1 LSSSLNLL
9 WLQQLIMTKSVDQVP
24 FGLPILIT
32 VILLLLLAGLSIL
45 YGSLILIR
53 RNRAEKARE
62 EAWARRRTVVSEPK
76 SNTATTQ
83 NDQAP
88 DSNTFGILI
97 VQASDDRAMIGR
109 SFHLTQPITTLG
121 RSPENKIPFPKD
133 SSVSRYHAR
142 IEKRE
147 MGVFLV
153 EIVSPDQHGHPRQP
167 RFGTFVNQVRIM
179 AEGMILNS
187 GDILRLGKRVEVR
200 YESEQQDSRHTE
212 KTYPAFR
219 NQNETAETQPNSV
232 QNDGLPAT
240 REKDY

>member
-9 WLQQLIMTKSVDQVP
+9 WLQQLIMTKSVDKVP
-24 FGLPILIT
+24 FGLPILIA
-32 VILLLLLAGLSIL
+32 VILLLAGLSIV

-53 RNRAEKARE
+53 RNRTEKESE
-62 EAWARRRTVVSEPK
+62 EAWARRRMVVTETQT
-76 SNTATTQ
+76 NTATTQ
-83 NDQAP
+83 VDQASDP
-88 DSNTFGILI
+88 NTFGMLT
-97 VQASDDRAMIGR
+97 VQASDDRGMIGR
-109 SFHLTQPITTLG
+109 SFLLTQPITTLG

-133 SSVSRYHAR
+133 SPVSRYHAR

-147 MGVFLV
+147 TGVFLV

-187 GDILRLGKRVEVR
+187 GDILRLGKRVKVK
-200 YESEQQDSRHTE
+200 YESAQQDSKHIE
-212 KTYPAFR
+212 KTYPAFV
-219 NQNETAETQPNSV
+219 NQNETADTQPNLG

-240 REKDY
+240 SEKDY